1 MSDGLFQKIL
11 IPVDFAPSSREAFL
25 VGLRLARSFQ
35 SEVILLHVI
44 DTKSLD
50 ALNALG
56 LALPSEEK
64 VQKKRLHHQAR
75 LLARGLLALPETKGL
90 KITRLL
96 SEGNPFMEI
105 ARMTRTEQ
113 VDLVVMGSY
122 GGQTGDITRIF
133 FGSTAEKV
141 VRTVTCPVLCV
152 PHPYHKRQPFTD
164 VDAVS
169 KPLKTEPKKKRTKPS
184 SGSRKRK

>member
-1 MSDGLFQKIL
+1 MNDGLFQKIL
-11 IPVDFAPSSREAFL
+11 IPVDFAPCSREAFL
-25 VGLRLARSFQ
+25 VGLRLARNFQ
-35 SEVILLHVI
+35 SQVILLHVI

-64 VQKKRLHHQAR
+64 AQKKRLHHQAR
-75 LLARGLLALPETKGL
+75 LLARGLLALPEAKGI
-90 KITRLL
+90 KISRLL
-96 SEGNPFMEI
+96 SEGKPFMEI

-152 PHPYHKRQPFTD
+152 PHPYHKTQPFMD
-164 VDAVS
+164 VEVIP
-169 KPLKTEPKKKRTKPS
+169 KPIKPGTTQTRHKPS
-184 SGSRKRK
+184 SRQHP

>member
-1 MSDGLFQKIL
+1 MGDGLFQKIL
-11 IPVDFAPSSREAFL
+11 IPVDFAPCSREAFL

-35 SEVILLHVI
+35 SQVILLHVI

-64 VQKKRLHHQAR
+64 AQKKRLHHHAR
-75 LLARGLLALPETKGL
+75 LLARGLLALPEAKGI

-96 SEGNPFMEI
+96 SEGKPFVEI
-105 ARMTRTEQ
+105 ARLARTEH

-122 GGQTGDITRIF
+122 GGQTGDISRIF

-141 VRTVTCPVLCV
+141 VRTVNCPVLCV
-152 PHPYHKRQPFTD
+152 PYPYHKLQPFTD
-164 VDAVS
+164 IDAIP
-169 KPLKTEPKKKRTKPS
+169 KPAKSETKRTRRKPS
-184 SGSRKRK
+184 SGSRK

>member
-1 MSDGLFQKIL
+1 MGDVLFGKIL

-64 VQKKRLHHQAR
+64 GQKKRLHHQAR

-96 SEGNPFMEI
+96 SEGKPFMEI
-105 ARMTRTEQ
+105 ARTTRTEQ

-184 SGSRKRK
+184 TVSRKRS

>member
-1 MSDGLFQKIL
+1 MGDGLFQKIL
-11 IPVDFAPSSREAFL
+11 IPVDFAPCSREAFL
-25 VGLRLARSFQ
+25 VGLRLARNFQ

-64 VQKKRLHHQAR
+64 AQKKRLHHQAR
-75 LLARGLLALPETKGL
+75 ILARGLLALPEAKGI
-90 KITRLL
+90 KISRLL
-96 SEGNPFMEI
+96 SEGKPFMEI

-169 KPLKTEPKKKRTKPS
+169 KPLKTEPNKKRTKPS
-184 SGSRKRK
+184 SGSRK

>member
-1 MSDGLFQKIL
+1 MHDGLFQKIL
-11 IPVDFAPSSREAFL
+11 IPVDFAPCSREAFL
-25 VGLRLARSFQ
+25 VGLRLARNFQ
-35 SEVILLHVI
+35 SQVILLHVI

-64 VQKKRLHHQAR
+64 AQKKRLHHQAR
-75 LLARGLLALPETKGL
+75 LLARGLLALPEAKGI
-90 KITRLL
+90 KISRLL
-96 SEGNPFMEI
+96 SEGKPFMEI

-152 PHPYHKRQPFTD
+152 PHPYHKIQSGPY
-164 VDAVS
+164 VDAIP
-169 KPLKTEPKKKRTKPS
+169 KPVKSEIKRTRRKPS
-184 SGSRKRK
+184 SGPRK

>member
-1 MSDGLFQKIL
+1 MNDGLFQKIL
-11 IPVDFAPSSREAFL
+11 IPVDFAPCSREAFL
-25 VGLRLARSFQ
+25 VGLRLARNFQ
-35 SEVILLHVI
+35 SQVILLHVI

-64 VQKKRLHHQAR
+64 AQKKRLHHQAR
-75 LLARGLLALPETKGL
+75 VLARGLLALPEAKGI
-90 KITRLL
+90 KISRLL
-96 SEGNPFMEI
+96 SEGKPFMEI

-152 PHPYHKRQPFTD
+152 PHPYHKLQPFTD
-164 VDAVS
+164 IDAIP
-169 KPLKTEPKKKRTKPS
+169 KPAKSDTKGKRQKPS
-184 SGSRKRK
+184 SGSRK

>member
-1 MSDGLFQKIL
+1 MNNGLFQKIL

-25 VGLRLARSFQ
+25 VGLRLARNFQ
-35 SEVILLHVI
+35 SQVILLHVI

-64 VQKKRLHHQAR
+64 TQKKRLHHQAR
-75 LLARGLLALPETKGL
+75 LLARGLLALPAAKGI
-90 KITRLL
+90 KISRLL
-96 SEGNPFMEI
+96 SEGKPFMEI
-105 ARMTRTEQ
+105 ARMTRTEH

-141 VRTVTCPVLCV
+141 VRTVACPVLCV
-152 PHPYHKRQPFTD
+152 PHPYPKVQSVTN
-164 VDAVS
+164 VDAILKPVKS
-169 KPLKTEPKKKRTKPS
+169 KTKRTRRNPS
-184 SGSRKRK
+184 S